1 MFISMN
7 WINDYVD
14 LSGIEVDELVK
25 RFNLSTAEIEG
36 VEFKGK
42 NVQNV
47 VFGKVLSVKKHPE
60 SNHLHILKVDVGD
73 ETLQIVCGAP
83 NVYEGMVTAV
93 CKVGGSVCAGKIKA
107 TKLAGVESCGM
118 CCAESELGIGSDDE
132 GIMDIKEP
140 VTIGADIK
148 SVWPVDD
155 VVLEIDNKSLT
166 NRPDLW
172 GHYGIAREF
181 SAIFGRPLKK
191 LPVEDLEQYNNLPAV
206 SVNIETKNCFRYSS
220 IVAENINVHHSDRK
234 MAIRLN
240 YAGMRDINLLAD
252 LTNYVMLDI
261 GLPMHAF
268 DHKIVDGINVIES
281 DGNIVMTTLEREEH
295 KIPEHAVVIA
305 DKNKVPVAIAGIKG
319 GLKSGISNET
329 NSVLFEAA
337 VFDSESVRK
346 TSRAV
351 GLITDASQRYEKS
364 LDPEITP
371 VALARILYLLK
382 EIDSGAKV
390 VSRFSDCYKKKYDR
404 ITIELDPNF
413 IGKIVGTEISKEFI
427 VKTLKALEFNIKDNG
442 DKLLVGVPTFRATKD
457 VSIKED
463 LVEEV
468 ARMFGYDNIEP
479 KTLSF
484 DAEPQ
489 KVIPSLEYEYD
500 TKLMLAEKYN
510 ANEVHSYLW
519 NYEDFNKAN
528 KIEMKSYV
536 TLLDSSNAGQSGIR
550 SELLPTLLR
559 CLDENKNNYED
570 VRVFEIGR
578 VVSGLDE
585 ENMCIENKK
594 LAVLF
599 ASQKKSEYELFTELK
614 TAIIDIGKN
623 IIGIDLM
630 LDKGD
635 TVQYM
640 HPVNSFRVKS
650 RTDDYGIIGVLHP
663 EVNKSI
669 DKRFNV
675 AMLEIDFEKLANTK
689 AYAKKIKNVS
699 KYQAV
704 DIDFNILCDEN
715 LIYAD
720 LSKILNK
727 FKSKILSGYTLIDIY
742 ENKEQLKGKKSVTL
756 RFNLSSFD
764 HTLSGEEI
772 EKFRSDFIEFISKNG
787 LELRG

>member
-47 VFGKVLSVKKHPE
+47 VFGKVLSVEKHPE

-295 KIPEHAVVIA
+295 
-305 DKNKVPVAIAGIKG
+305 
-319 GLKSGISNET
+319 
-329 NSVLFEAA
+329 
-337 VFDSESVRK
+337 
-346 TSRAV
+346 
-351 GLITDASQRYEKS
+351 
-364 LDPEITP
+364 
-371 VALARILYLLK
+371 
-382 EIDSGAKV
+382 
-390 VSRFSDCYKKKYDR
+390 
-404 ITIELDPNF
+404 
-413 IGKIVGTEISKEFI
+413 
-427 VKTLKALEFNIKDNG
+427 
-442 DKLLVGVPTFRATKD
+442 
-457 VSIKED
+457 
-463 LVEEV
+463 
-468 ARMFGYDNIEP
+468 
-479 KTLSF
+479 
-484 DAEPQ
+484 
-489 KVIPSLEYEYD
+489 
-500 TKLMLAEKYN
+500 
-510 ANEVHSYLW
+510 
-519 NYEDFNKAN
+519 
-528 KIEMKSYV
+528 
-536 TLLDSSNAGQSGIR
+536 
-550 SELLPTLLR
+550 
-559 CLDENKNNYED
+559 
-570 VRVFEIGR
+570 
-578 VVSGLDE
+578 
-585 ENMCIENKK
+585 
-594 LAVLF
+594 
-599 ASQKKSEYELFTELK
+599 
-614 TAIIDIGKN
+614 
-623 IIGIDLM
+623 
-630 LDKGD
+630 
-635 TVQYM
+635 
-640 HPVNSFRVKS
+640 
-650 RTDDYGIIGVLHP
+650 
-663 EVNKSI
+663 
-669 DKRFNV
+669 
-675 AMLEIDFEKLANTK
+675 
-689 AYAKKIKNVS
+689 
-699 KYQAV
+699 
-704 DIDFNILCDEN
+704 
-715 LIYAD
+715 
-720 LSKILNK
+720 
-727 FKSKILSGYTLIDIY
+727 
-742 ENKEQLKGKKSVTL
+742 
-756 RFNLSSFD
+756 
-764 HTLSGEEI
+764 
-772 EKFRSDFIEFISKNG
+772 
-787 LELRG
+787 